1 MYTTLVIT
9 ILSAYI
15 LWLVSPW
22 PDFIM
27 VVKNSLSFWRKSW
40 IITAMW
46 IWLWVWIHILYCL
59 FWLAIIIS
67 KSILLFNVIKILWA
81 LYLIYIGYLTLKS
94 KWTNIYIQENKKW
107 KISNFSSFKMWFL
120 TNVLNPKISLFFLG
134 LFTFVIKPE
143 TPYYIIWLTW
153 IILIIITWIWFS
165 LVSVF
170 LTTPKTQNIFNKFS
184 FIFNKIFW
192 WLIILLW
199 TKIILSK

>member
-15 LWLVSPW
+15 LGLVSPG

-27 VVKNSLSFWRKSW
+27 VVKNSLSFGRKSG
-40 IITAMW
+40 IITAMG
-46 IWLWVWIHILYCL
+46 IGLGVGIHILYCL
-59 FWLAIIIS
+59 FGLAIIIS
-67 KSILLFNVIKILWA
+67 KSILLFNVIKILGA

-94 KWTNIYIQENKKW
+94 KGTNIYIQENKKG
-107 KISNFSSFKMWFL
+107 KISNFSSFKMGFL

-143 TPYYIIWLTW
+143 TPYYIIGLTG
-153 IILIIITWIWFS
+153 IILIIITGIWFS

-184 FIFNKIFW
+184 FIFNKIFGG
-192 WLIILLW
+192 LIILLG